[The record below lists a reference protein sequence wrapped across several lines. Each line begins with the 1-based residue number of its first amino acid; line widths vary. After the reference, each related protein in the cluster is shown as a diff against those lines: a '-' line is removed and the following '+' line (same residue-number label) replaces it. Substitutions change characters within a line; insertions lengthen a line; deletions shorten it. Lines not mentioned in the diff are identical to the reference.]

1 MFGIQSCS
9 MTSKEPDF
17 DEDDLQ
23 AAEDAL
29 AAAQKMP
36 VGPERIAAL
45 RRAGQMRFVVYRR
58 KRAALE
64 LMERENGRLRRGH
77 PRE

>member
-1 MFGIQSCS
+1 MSPR
-9 MTSKEPDF
+9 EPEPN
-17 DEDDLQ
+17 EDDWQ
-23 AAEDAL
+23 AAEEAL

-58 KRAALE
+58 KQAALE
-64 LMERENGRLRRGH
+64 LMDTENGRLRRGR